1 MIQTMVWQQIM
12 ELNQEFL
19 ENKIIKN
26 YVDFLE
32 KFKTKEISL
41 ISYDNF
47 NTQTTFNPEELNNFF
62 DNKLNVNWKDSLIEG
77 YNKKTYLFHF

>member
-1 MIQTMVWQQIM
+1 M
-12 ELNQEFL
+12 

-41 ISYDNF
+41 ISYENFDN
-47 NTQTTFNPEELNNFF
+47 QSTFNPEELNNFF

-77 YNKKTYLFHF
+77 YNKKLIYFTSN

>member
-1 MIQTMVWQQIM
+1 M
-12 ELNQEFL
+12 

-77 YNKKTYLFHF
+77 YNKKLIYFTSN